1 MIETEVV
8 PRLDAAAL
16 LVNRAETGALPPII
30 AVAGAVSLVWQALEW
45 AYGMRP

>member
-1 MIETEVV
+1 MVAVEVV
-8 PRLDAAAL
+8 PRLAAARL
-16 LVNRAETGALPPII
+16 LVAHAEAGKLPPPL